1 MKTYDYVF
9 NNIGN
14 ILLLKLG
21 TGFTSAYF
29 ILLEQYIYI
38 IYVHLHIQSISYNIF
53 LKVNMV
59 VVGKV
64 KYKRSHNRVW
74 RQKRRMRI

>member
-38 IYVHLHIQSISYNIF
+38 SFMFIYIYNPFHITF
-53 LKVNMV
+53 F
-59 VVGKV
+59 
-64 KYKRSHNRVW
+64 
-74 RQKRRMRI
+74 